1 MESFLRNLTKQVTC
15 SICLNTFSNP
25 KIISCFHTF
34 CCECLEKHA
43 RASHKQGQ
51 FRCPECQ
58 AEIAL
63 PEENRFDRLPTSFFH
78 NSLLNLLAVR
88 QSGDGTNITCGN
100 CKNRSSNVHYCF
112 DCARFMCS
120 DCLNAHEVMRD
131 AFEGHKVIPVKDFQ
145 AQDYEAFLKQQPF
158 CSKKY
163 HEREITRFFCL
174 QCQSCVCHLCIVTD
188 HQNHK
193 VNLLDEGADNEK
205 GNIMA
210 DAALSREREKGLKD
224 MIRQFE
230 ETASKLENN
239 TETAKR
245 GVTQA
250 AEQMIA
256 EIRERE
262 REAITSIETTRVTR
276 LDRINSAKQQV
287 ESLTKQNKK
296 VADFAET
303 LIQRSS
309 SWDIMQNKTTL
320 KQRFQEL
327 RGIQAVKH
335 HETSF
340 IKFYAAPVAGFKL
353 GDIATKDVAD
363 ANQSTLE
370 GLDKTL
376 QAGVEAEFI
385 LSPKTADGEIS
396 NQSDLKQRIEVTIDP
411 IEDVKHVSVREKE
424 NGRFKVK
431 FTPKV
436 PGAYSIEVKINGDKL
451 PTCPFTVQVK
461 ERELTAVVGEL
472 DLKLFE
478 GEQLKSLHG
487 IAVNTKG
494 MIAITDS
501 EGHCVYIFDK
511 EGKCL
516 RKFGSQGNNAGQFS
530 FPCGVTYLNDDE
542 ILIADAGSRRIQQV
556 DVQTGTVVK
565 SFGKY
570 DSAKGRFN
578 CPIHVCL
585 DDERHIVVTDF
596 SNNRIQVMSREGESI
611 SIFGDSGPEKLSRP
625 TSCIPYKN
633 MFFVSDEGNH
643 CIKTF
648 DHSGTFLY
656 KFGKRGNQDGQ
667 FSLLRGML
675 VDNNN
680 NLLVCDRDNNRVQ
693 QFSLDG
699 RFIGKSITHLPHPAG
714 IATAPDGRI
723 LVTSYT
729 TNKVY
734 VLK

>member
-1 MESFLRNLTKQVTC
+1 MQSFKTFTMESFLRNLTKQVTC
-15 SICLNTFSNP
+15 SICLDTFNDP

-43 RASHKQGQ
+43 RASHKQGK

-58 AEIAL
+58 AEIDL
-63 PEENRFDRLPTSFFH
+63 PEGNRFDRLPTSFFH

-100 CKNRSSNVHYCF
+100 CKKRSSNVHFCF
-112 DCARFMCS
+112 DCVRFMCS
-120 DCLNAHEVMRD
+120 DCLTAHEVMRD
-131 AFEGHKVIPVKDFQ
+131 AFEGHKVMPVKDFQ
-145 AQDYEAFLKQQPF
+145 AQDYEALLKRQPF

-193 VNLLDEGADNEK
+193 VNLLDEAADKEK
-205 GNIMA
+205 ENIMA
-210 DAALSREREKGLKD
+210 DAALSREREKSLTD

-239 TETAKR
+239 AEIAKR
-245 GVTQA
+245 GVTEA
-250 AEQMIA
+250 AEKIIA

-262 REAITSIETTRVTR
+262 REAIASIETTLVTR
-276 LDRINSAKQQV
+276 LDRINSAKQEV

-303 LIQRSS
+303 MVQRSS

-320 KQRFQEL
+320 KQRFEEL
-327 RGIQAVKH
+327 RGIQAAKH
-335 HETSF
+335 HQTSF
-340 IKFYAAPVAGFKL
+340 IKFYVAPVVGFKL

-363 ANQSTLE
+363 ANQCTLE
-370 GLDKTL
+370 GLDQTL
-376 QAGVEAEFI
+376 QAGVEAEYI
-385 LSPKTADGEIS
+385 LSPKTPEGEIS

-411 IEDVKHVSVREKE
+411 TEDVTDVSVRETE

-436 PGAYSIEVKINGDKL
+436 PGAYSIEVKINGDQL

-461 ERELTAVVGEL
+461 ERELTVVGEL

-478 GEQLKSLHG
+478 GEQLKRLYG

-494 MIAITDS
+494 MIAITDI
-501 EGHCVYIFDK
+501 EGNCVYVFDK

-516 RKFGSQGNNAGQFS
+516 RKFGNRGNNAGQFS
-530 FPCGVTYLNDDE
+530 CPAGVTYLNDDE
-542 ILIADAGSRRIQQV
+542 ILIADAGNNRIQQI

-565 SFGKY
+565 SLGKRGA
-570 DSAKGRFN
+570 SKGQFN
-578 CPIHVCL
+578 FPVDVCL
-585 DDERHIVVTDF
+585 NEEHHIVVTEY
-596 SNNRIQVMSREGESI
+596 SNNRIQVVSRESESI
-611 SIFGDSGPEKLSRP
+611 SIFGVSGPEKLDHP

-633 MFFVSDEGNH
+633 MFFVSEESDH
-643 CIKTF
+643 CIKTS
-648 DHSGTFLY
+648 DQSGTFLY
-656 KFGKRGNQDGQ
+656 KFGKQGNQDGQ
-667 FSLLRGML
+667 FDNPCCML
-675 VDNNN
+675 VDINN
-680 NLLVCDRDNNRVQ
+680 NLLVCDQGNNRVQ
-693 QFSLDG
+693 QYSLDV
-699 RFIGKSITHLPHPAG
+699 RFRQKYHSFTRPCWNSNSARWTYSG
-714 IATAPDGRI
+714 D
-723 LVTSYT
+723 
-729 TNKVY
+729 
-734 VLK
+734 VLYY